1 LSSQQKKPKRSKK
14 KEALDNLKQSI
25 SPEDNAKIDEILP
38 DDDDEYEE
46 EEEEYDPEERYE
58 EEVKEDESIIDV
70 SKLSPQERTR
80 LENLNRTNLFLK
92 ALAIDCYQYIP
103 KLAKKCGLSHVGI
116 ANAAIQKILTL
127 IAETHEDKNFP
138 DRILE
143 SYNNKVPE
151 GYPNKVYLDAQDINE
166 LVNLVRV
173 YEEKLH
179 GAAKVTDPDKL
190 FGEGNIENTKTIN
203 ESSDKKEHT
212 IMMDASS
219 SQQQSQIPQSEIS
232 IDNGQ
237 IYPTPPG
244 SQRDINYY
252 ISRHSIP
259 DVGLMEMA
267 LERIPNPRPNSVK
280 GFMTSFADLY
290 NDWMH
295 NPHKMIEQL
304 RFWFGPIHGEHAFKL
319 WRDYREQYIKQQ
331 GYTDVPPTDNFN
343 NNNMNMNMGL
353 QPMQMSPELLQAQ
366 SMDRM
371 MQKTMQMMQMR
382 IMEQAL
388 SNQTAGIN
396 SGQPFE
402 EIYDQS
408 GKLIKRIYGNGHA
421 ATQQNPLESTMISAL
436 TNIFQETIRGMSN
449 EKIELYKKLNQ
460 PDSMLTDFTKTIMS
474 NFATQSNPVNQI
486 REMLDITKMVQN
498 TQPQNDNNKSLD
510 ALRLEFDSKLG
521 LRELDLKQLEMQHN
535 WEMDRQ
541 QQKDQ
546 DSNVEK
552 WLGTLVQVGE
562 SIFKPVALKFVEG
575 LGGANRMPQNPLAA
589 FAGQQQM
596 QQPQQLSPEYQQ
608 AQAMAERQY
617 YQPQQP
623 QQQPSA
629 RMPPIQPI
637 PPPMQQQQRQFNQQR
652 AMPSEQQINQELA
665 QLSPEQLQEIED
677 KMTLED
683 TNRERIRNLIRAHKN
698 SRKFSRPKPPNEQ
711 QVEAQQVL
719 FNPHQEEE
727 FELEE
732 DDFDEDGEERD
743 VPIASGVD
751 KTVSTNV
758 EGQQKRKKS
767 FRDFAP
773 QTSTELKQKKKM
785 TPQQEA
791 MYASGQMTDQQFHS
805 LPDLEEEDEEEEDE
819 YSYQSVPIAGSPRNA
834 SQDALIEE
842 NLKKTRQTPSSSK
855 KSKSK
860 KKEEPQPKPEEEQ
873 KQQEAEVVLEET
885 ELIPTDPE
893 DSE

>member
-1 LSSQQKKPKRSKK
+1 
-14 KEALDNLKQSI
+14 
-25 SPEDNAKIDEILP
+25 
-38 DDDDEYEE
+38 
-46 EEEEYDPEERYE
+46 
-58 EEVKEDESIIDV
+58 
-70 SKLSPQERTR
+70 
-80 LENLNRTNLFLK
+80 
-92 ALAIDCYQYIP
+92 
-103 KLAKKCGLSHVGI
+103 
-116 ANAAIQKILTL
+116 
-127 IAETHEDKNFP
+127 
-138 DRILE
+138 
-143 SYNNKVPE
+143 
-151 GYPNKVYLDAQDINE
+151 
-166 LVNLVRV
+166 
-173 YEEKLH
+173 
-179 GAAKVTDPDKL
+179 
-190 FGEGNIENTKTIN
+190 
-203 ESSDKKEHT
+203 
-212 IMMDASS
+212 
-219 SQQQSQIPQSEIS
+219 
-232 IDNGQ
+232 
-237 IYPTPPG
+237 
-244 SQRDINYY
+244 
-252 ISRHSIP
+252 
-259 DVGLMEMA
+259 
-267 LERIPNPRPNSVK
+267 
-280 GFMTSFADLY
+280 
-290 NDWMH
+290 
-295 NPHKMIEQL
+295 
-304 RFWFGPIHGEHAFKL
+304 
-319 WRDYREQYIKQQ
+319 
-331 GYTDVPPTDNFN
+331 
-343 NNNMNMNMGL
+343 
-353 QPMQMSPELLQAQ
+353 MQMQ

-371 MQKTMQMMQMR
+371 MQKTMQMLQMR

-388 SNQTAGIN
+388 GNQTAGIN

-421 ATQQNPLESTMISAL
+421 VQQQQQNPLESTMISAL

-498 TQPQNDNNKSLD
+498 TQPQNDSNKPLE
-510 ALRLEFDSKLG
+510 ALRLEFDTKLG

-589 FAGQQQM
+589 FAGGGMQQQPM
-596 QQPQQLSPEYQQ
+596 QQQQVQQQLSPEYQQ

-617 YQPQQP
+617 YIQQPQPQQP
-623 QQQPSA
+623 S

-637 PPPMQQQQRQFNQQR
+637 PPPQQQRQFNQPPQQR
-652 AMPSEQQINQELA
+652 QQMPSEQQINQELA

-698 SRKFSRPKPPNEQ
+698 SRKFSRPKQQLPPTEQ

-732 DDFDEDGEERD
+732 EDFDEDGEERE

-751 KTVSTNV
+751 KTTVSTNIEG

-785 TPQQEA
+785 TPQQESR
-791 MYASGQMTDQQFHS
+791 YASGQMSDLEFS
-805 LPDLEEEDEEEEDE
+805 RLPDADEEDDEEDE

-842 NLKKTRQTPSSSK
+842 NLKKTRQTPK
-855 KSKSK
+855 KSK
-860 KKEEPQPKPEEEQ
+860 KKEKKEEEESKPTVEEEEEQ
-873 KQQEAEVVLEET
+873 QKEREDVEDILQET
-885 ELIPTDPE
+885 ELIPTDIE
-893 DSE
+893 DQE